1 MYSVETI
8 LPQMTC
14 R

>member
-1 MYSVETI
+1 MYNVETI